1 MYISIFLSSTV
12 YLDFAGLQE
21 DLNLHQSCKMLD
33 TALEVLFGAAWGF
46 LDGYSVVAWLA
57 TCKTARYCSSGWLEK
72 SREAKRKFQ
81 EVRDY
86 VCSGR
91 VLLPGFDDEA
101 NMHISLLP
109 LNPAKS
115 FKSHNWGIFERFCR
129 DNPFLNEWCFAKLT
143 SSYEPWWHQIRIKDH
158 TDGAEW
164 PPFHEELLC
173 LVHLNHNAYAPS
185 LCLAWYCQHCDDLH
199 EHEYNTA
206 LFYKGVAFGEFYCVL
221 MAKEV

>member
-1 MYISIFLSSTV
+1 MFIGIFLLSTV

-21 DLNLHQSCKMLD
+21 DLN
-33 TALEVLFGAAWGF
+33 ALEVLFGAAWGF

-57 TCKTARYCSSGWLEK
+57 TCKTVRYCSSGWLEK

-115 FKSHNWGIFERFCR
+115 FKSHNWGIYERFCR

-143 SSYEPWWHQIRIKDH
+143 SSYEPWVAPNQNQGPHRWCKVAAFSRRVAAL
-158 TDGAEW
+158 G
-164 PPFHEELLC
+164 PPQPQC
-173 LVHLNHNAYAPS
+173 ICP
-185 LCLAWYCQHCDDLH
+185 
-199 EHEYNTA
+199 
-206 LFYKGVAFGEFYCVL
+206 
-221 MAKEV
+221 